1 MDKPILKNELEVKIE
16 GVQKITDNMS
26 EVKEYALETKKY
38 YENLVFTDEQI
49 KEAKDERANINKAV
63 KKVAD
68 YRKDIVD
75 KFNKPLEE
83 FVRNAKE
90 TESILKEA
98 SNSIDVQVK
107 KYEEEEKQKKKSE
120 CEELFNQIIGD
131 LSELITF
138 EKTFDNKWL
147 NKTTKMSEV
156 EQDIKNVIEKVNMG
170 LQAIKELNSEFE
182 TELINTFLQDY
193 DLSKAI
199 MKNTQ
204 LKAQKEKLAKTE
216 VAKEETKQET
226 ICEMVSKP
234 VEDVEDERNII
245 KTYTLKITANYTKMT
260 ALRKFMEINDIKFEK
275 VG

>member
-63 KKVAD
+63 KRVAD

-98 SNSIDVQVK
+98 SNSIDVQIK
-107 KYEEEEKQKKKSE
+107 KYEEEEKQKKKDE
-120 CEELFNQIIGD
+120 CEELFNNLVGD

-138 EKTFDNKWL
+138 EKVSDNRWL
-147 NKTTKMSEV
+147 NKTTKMTEV
-156 EQDIKNVIEKVNMG
+156 EQDIKNVIEKVNTG

-226 ICEMVSKP
+226 IREMVSKP
-234 VEDVEDERNII
+234 VETVEDERDVI
-245 KTYTLKITANYTKMT
+245 KSYTLKITANYTKMT
-260 ALRKFMEINDIKFEK
+260 ALRRFMEINDIKFEK

>member
-1 MDKPILKNELEVKIE
+1 MEKPVLKNDIDVKIE
-16 GVQKITDNMS
+16 GVQKITDNMA
-26 EVKEYALETKKY
+26 EVKEYALEMKEY
-38 YENLVFTDEQI
+38 YENLVFNDEQI

-98 SNSIDVQVK
+98 SNSIDVQIK
-107 KYEEEEKQKKKSE
+107 KYEEEEKQKKKDE
-120 CEELFNQIIGD
+120 CEELFNNLVGD

-138 EKTFDNKWL
+138 EKVSDNRWL
-147 NKTTKMSEV
+147 NKTTKMTEV
-156 EQDIKNVIEKVNMG
+156 EQDIKNVIEKVNTG

-216 VAKEETKQET
+216 VAKEETKQE
-226 ICEMVSKP
+226 IIQEMVNKP
-234 VEDVEDERNII
+234 VDDVEDERDII
-245 KTYTLKITANYTKMT
+245 KSYTLKITANYTKMT
-260 ALRKFMEINDIKFEK
+260 ALRRFMEINDIKFEK

>member
-107 KYEEEEKQKKKSE
+107 KYEEEEKQKKKDE
-120 CEELFNQIIGD
+120 CEELFNNFVGD

-138 EKTFDNKWL
+138 EKVFDNRWL
-147 NKTTKMSEV
+147 NKTTKMTEV
-156 EQDIKNVIEKVNMG
+156 EQDIKNVIEKVNTG

-216 VAKEETKQET
+216 VAKEETKQE
-226 ICEMVSKP
+226 IIQEMVNKP
-234 VEDVEDERNII
+234 VEDVEDERDII

>member
-63 KKVAD
+63 KRVAD

-107 KYEEEEKQKKKSE
+107 KYEEEEKQKKKDE
-120 CEELFNQIIGD
+120 CEELFNNLVGD

-138 EKTFDNKWL
+138 EKVSDNRWL
-147 NKTTKMSEV
+147 NKTTKMTEV
-156 EQDIKNVIEKVNMG
+156 EQDIKNVIEKVNTG

-204 LKAQKEKLAKTE
+204 LKAQKEKWAKTE
-216 VAKEETKQET
+216 VAKEETKQEA
-226 ICEMVSKP
+226 IKEMVSTP
-234 VEDVEDERNII
+234 VEDVEDERDII

>member
-83 FVRNAKE
+83 FIRNAKE

-107 KYEEEEKQKKKSE
+107 KHEEGEKQKKKDE
-120 CEELFNQIIGD
+120 CEESFNQLIGD

-138 EKTFDNKWL
+138 EKVFDNRWL

-156 EQDIKNVIEKVNMG
+156 EQDIKNVIEKVNTG

-216 VAKEETKQET
+216 IAKEETKQE
-226 ICEMVSKP
+226 IIQEMVNKP
-234 VEDVEDERNII
+234 VDDVEDERNII
-245 KTYTLKITANYTKMT
+245 KSYTLKITANYTKMT

>member
-26 EVKEYALETKKY
+26 EVKEYALKTKKY
-38 YENLVFTDEQI
+38 YETLVFNDEQI
-49 KEAKDERANINKAV
+49 KEAKEERADINKKA

-68 YRKDIVD
+68 YRKEIVSE
-75 KFNKPLEE
+75 FNKPLDE
-83 FVRNAKE
+83 FVNTAKE
-90 TESILKEA
+90 VESLLKEA
-98 SNSIDVQVK
+98 SNCIDVQIK
-107 KYEEEEKQKKKSE
+107 KYEEEEKQTKKKE
-120 CEELFNQIIGD
+120 CEELFDNLVGD
-131 LSELITF
+131 LSELISF
-138 EKTFDNKWL
+138 EKVFDNRWL

-156 EQDIKNVIEKVNMG
+156 EQDIKNTIEKVNGGM
-170 LQAIKELNSEFE
+170 QAIKELNSEFE
-182 TELINTFLQDY
+182 TELINTFLEDY

-226 ICEMVSKP
+226 IREMVSKP
-234 VEDVEDERNII
+234 VETVEDERDII
-245 KTYTLKITANYTKMT
+245 KSYTLKITANYTKMT
-260 ALRKFMEINDIKFEK
+260 ALRRFMEINDIKFEK

>member
-38 YENLVFTDEQI
+38 YENLVFTNEQI

-63 KKVAD
+63 KRVAD

-107 KYEEEEKQKKKSE
+107 KYEEEEKQKKKDE
-120 CEELFNQIIGD
+120 CEELFNNLVGD

-138 EKTFDNKWL
+138 EKVSDNRWL
-147 NKTTKMSEV
+147 NKTTKMTEV
-156 EQDIKNVIEKVNMG
+156 EQDIKNVIEKVNTG

-226 ICEMVSKP
+226 IREMVSKP
-234 VEDVEDERNII
+234 VETVEDERDII
-245 KTYTLKITANYTKMT
+245 KSYTLKITANYTKMT

>member
-63 KKVAD
+63 KRVAD

-98 SNSIDVQVK
+98 SNSIDVQIK
-107 KYEEEEKQKKKSE
+107 KYEEEEKQKKKDE
-120 CEELFNQIIGD
+120 CEELFNNLVGD

-138 EKTFDNKWL
+138 EKVSDNRWL
-147 NKTTKMSEV
+147 NKTTKMTEV
-156 EQDIKNVIEKVNMG
+156 EQDIKNVIEKVNTG

-226 ICEMVSKP
+226 IREMVSKP
-234 VEDVEDERNII
+234 VETVEDERDII
-245 KTYTLKITANYTKMT
+245 KSYTLKITANYTKMT